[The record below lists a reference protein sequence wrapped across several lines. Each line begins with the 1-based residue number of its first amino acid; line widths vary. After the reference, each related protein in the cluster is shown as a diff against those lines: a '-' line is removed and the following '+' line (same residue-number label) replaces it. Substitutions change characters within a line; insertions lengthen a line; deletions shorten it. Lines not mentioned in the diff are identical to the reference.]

1 MSSSNEE
8 KVFKCPGCDEEFSMQ
23 DVIARN
29 IHQHCDKCGQKIEV
43 FSSPRPK
50 SSGSKDGNKI
60 EGVISS

>member
-23 DVIARN
+23 DIIERD

-43 FSSPRPK
+43 FSGPRPK
-50 SSGSKDGNKI
+50 SNEVKDESKL